1 MLFIDLFLSEMKQE
15 VYIFSISILMGV
27 KGYLNVFFNRI
38 SLKFLFLYSSIAD

>member
-1 MLFIDLFLSEMKQE
+1 MLFIALFLSEMKQE

-27 KGYLNVFFNRI
+27 KGNRNVFFNRI